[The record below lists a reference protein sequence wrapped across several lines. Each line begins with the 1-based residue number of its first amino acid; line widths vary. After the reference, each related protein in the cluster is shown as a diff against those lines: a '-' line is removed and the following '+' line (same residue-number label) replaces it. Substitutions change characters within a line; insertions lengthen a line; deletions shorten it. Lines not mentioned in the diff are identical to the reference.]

1 MSLIHR
7 LFVFLQSAFLSIRRS
22 VPIYRKLFIL
32 VHLGSSQ
39 FFCKLSESYVFF
51 LFLSFDFL
59 RASSVLI
66 KLKEQLSDLKE
77 KEKEPELVF
86 PDMRFSC
93 QATSVRLTEWEEVD
107 NFDYD
112 LTSHHVE
119 KERVSHG
126 R

>member
-1 MSLIHR
+1 MSCESYLSSFR
-7 LFVFLQSAFLSIRRS
+7 FYNLPFCLFVVLSQ
-22 VPIYRKLFIL
+22 

-66 KLKEQLSDLKE
+66 KLKEQHSKLKE

>member
-1 MSLIHR
+1 MSLIDR
-7 LFVFLQSAFLSIRRS
+7 LFVFLPFCLFVVLSQ
-22 VPIYRKLFIL
+22 FIVSCSSL

-66 KLKEQLSDLKE
+66 KLKEQLSKLKE

-86 PDMRFSC
+86 PDMRFGC

>member
-1 MSLIHR
+1 M
-7 LFVFLQSAFLSIRRS
+7 
-22 VPIYRKLFIL
+22 
-32 VHLGSSQ
+32 
-39 FFCKLSESYVFF
+39 
-51 LFLSFDFL
+51 
-59 RASSVLI
+59 LI
-66 KLKEQLSDLKE
+66 KLKEQLSKLKE

-86 PDMRFSC
+86 PDMRFGY